1 MTRGRLERHMT
12 GRNGWIIFLGTACL
26 IDAFWPSD
34 ELLSKQFD
42 RFRAKHPVLAWYFIL
57 ATANHFLRIS
67 PPRLDIYQL
76 VYFLRPARHW
86 VKRAQTRAL
95 PLWDAVHDP
104 LSVEVD
110 S

>member
-1 MTRGRLERHMT
+1 MERWMTARI
-12 GRNGWIIFLGTACL
+12 GWIWFLGTAAI

-34 ELLSKQFD
+34 ELLSKGFD
-42 RFRAKHPVLAWYFIL
+42 RFRERHPILAWYFIL

-76 VYFLRPARHW
+76 VYFLRPARHL

-95 PLWDAVHDP
+95 PLRDAVHDP

-110 S
+110 R